1 MDWQVPGEVVEA
13 IAQQRWHALWEP
25 SGTTRLLNHGSFGRP
40 FKAVRDL
47 QQDLSAR
54 IDADPGEF
62 FREGHE
68 ERIRSAA
75 DEVGRSLDVG
85 NGRSVAFRHN
95 TSTAILDAVGSLTRR
110 DDVVLMTNLGYGGV
124 EIGVRSL
131 ADKIGFRMVTV
142 EFEKLDDVV
151 DVSARVVDAVRT
163 HRPAV
168 VVLDEITS
176 DTALLLPV
184 ADLAAAI
191 REVSPGTRVVVDG
204 AHSAGM
210 LSSPAINLAD
220 VWVSNLHKWPC
231 AATGAGV
238 IVARTGAEIGPL
250 QRSWSGEQTY
260 PDSFTWTG
268 TDDATAYLT
277 APLALE
283 MLSLMRSAGLDGHID
298 AVLDDTCSALA
309 AAWDVST
316 DARPETMRAPWMRLV
331 ALPVPGPRTYD
342 WAGWAM
348 ASARRSLD
356 LDVAVTFFGEAAY
369 VRLSAHGY
377 NTAAD
382 YERVA
387 ELPALLVEFEDEAPL
402 PDSTG
407 TPPPE

>member
-1 MDWQVPGEVVEA
+1 MVDAIEQHRWQE
-13 IAQQRWHALWEP
+13 LWEL
-25 SGTTRLLNHGSFGRP
+25 SGATRLLNHGSFGRP
-40 FKAVRDL
+40 FQAVRDL

-62 FREGHE
+62 FRESHE

-75 DEVGRSLDVG
+75 DEVGRYLGVG
-85 NGRSVAFRHN
+85 NGRTVAFRHN
-95 TSTAILDAVGSLTRR
+95 ASTAVIDAVGSIARR

-131 ADKIGFRMVTV
+131 ADKMGLRVIKV

-151 DVSARVVDAVRT
+151 DLSARVVDAVRT

-184 ADLAAAI
+184 AEVATAMQ
-191 REVSPGTRVVVDG
+191 EVSPHTRVVVDG

-210 LSSPAINLAD
+210 LSSPAFDVVD

-231 AATGAGV
+231 AATGSGV
-238 IVARTGAEIGPL
+238 IVARDGTEIGPL
-250 QRSWSGEQTY
+250 QRSWSGDQTY

-268 TDDATAYLT
+268 TDDSTAYLT

-283 MLSLMRSAGLDGHID
+283 ILDQMKSSGLDGHID
-298 AVLDDTCSALA
+298 EVLDKVCSSLA
-309 AAWDVST
+309 AEWDVST

-331 ALPVPGPRTYD
+331 ELPVPGPRTQD
-342 WAGWAM
+342 WAAWAM
-348 ASARRSLD
+348 ASARRSLE
-356 LDVAVTFFGEAAY
+356 LDVAVTFFGEDAY

-377 NTAAD
+377 NTVAD
-382 YERVA
+382 YERLA
-387 ELPALLVEFEDEAPL
+387 ELPVVLDRN
-402 PDSTG
+402 
-407 TPPPE
+407 